1 MSLRAR
7 AVILAAASG
16 DLFDAEVELPDPGP
30 GQVRVRIAAA
40 GVCHSDL
47 SLANGSLAQPLP
59 AVLGHEASG
68 VIESIG
74 SAVTGLHIG
83 QQVVLNWS
91 PACGRCWFCARG
103 EPYLCER
110 AADAGAT
117 PYATRDGAPIYA
129 ALGTGAFAEATV
141 VPAAGVVPLPDGVDL
156 LDAALLGCAVLTGVG
171 AVLESAHVAQ
181 GDTVAVLGLGGVGLA
196 AIQGA
201 RLAGAAEI
209 VGIDVSAE
217 KEALALACGAT
228 RFTTADQAR
237 NVVREVTE
245 GRGVDHAF
253 ECVGRAE
260 TVRAAWGL
268 ARRGGQVT
276 VVGVGRR
283 DDQVSFSALE
293 LFYFARTLRG
303 CVYGS
308 SDPARDL
315 PRLAEWLVAGQLSVA
330 ALVTDRVPA
339 SAAAISEAFDRM
351 QAGRGGRTIVSFSDS
366 PSRRRNP

>member
-7 AVILAAASG
+7 AILLRQVGG
-16 DLFDAEVELPDPGP
+16 DLSDGEVELPDPGP
-30 GQVRVRIAAA
+30 GQLRVRIAAA

-68 VIESIG
+68 VIESVG
-74 SAVTGLHIG
+74 PDVTGLEIG
-83 QQVVLNWS
+83 QRVVLNWS

-110 AADAGAT
+110 AGEAGAA
-117 PYATRDGAPIYA
+117 PYAMTGGEPVHA
-129 ALGTGAFAEATV
+129 ALGTGAFAQATV

-156 LDAALLGCAVLTGVG
+156 ADAAVLGCAMLTGVG
-171 AVLESAHVAQ
+171 AVLETAHVAA

-196 AIQGA
+196 AVQGA
-201 RLAGAAEI
+201 RLAGAAQI
-209 VGIDVSAE
+209 VAIDVSAE
-217 KEALALACGAT
+217 KEPLALACGAT
-228 RFTTADQAR
+228 RFAKAEDAR
-237 NVVREVTE
+237 DVVKEITD

-253 ECVGRAE
+253 ECVGHST
-260 TVRAAWGL
+260 TVRACWGL

-283 DDQVSFSALE
+283 DDAVSFSALE

-315 PRLAEWLVAGQLSVA
+315 PRLSEWLVSGELSVA
-330 ALVTDRVPA
+330 ALVTHRVAA
-339 SAAAISEAFDRM
+339 SAEAVTEAFDRM
-351 QAGRGGRTIVSFSDS
+351 RQGHGGRTIVSFPDS
-366 PSRRRNP
+366 